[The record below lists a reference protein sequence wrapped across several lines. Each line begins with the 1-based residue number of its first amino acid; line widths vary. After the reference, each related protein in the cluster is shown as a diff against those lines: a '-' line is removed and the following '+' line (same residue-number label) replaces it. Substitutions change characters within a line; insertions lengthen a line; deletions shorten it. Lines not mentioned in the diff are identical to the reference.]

1 MHRNWVPVGHYWF
14 IMGKMQY
21 FDHHSGPNCVPHA
34 ISLLNVFFLEPLQ
47 TLKKS
52 RKREKIWCDFIDM
65 VLPENLTKCPES
77 SMVPGVT
84 FDFSIDFNDFF
95 TKRRYF
101 KNTYFNAWTA
111 WNSLFVP
118 ELWAKYWFFV
128 FFSGTHFVRDPRLG
142 FLDSQ
147 SLITQKMVAGPG
159 PETSSLRR

>member
-1 MHRNWVPVGHYWF
+1 
-14 IMGKMQY
+14 
-21 FDHHSGPNCVPHA
+21 
-34 ISLLNVFFLEPLQ
+34 
-47 TLKKS
+47 
-52 RKREKIWCDFIDM
+52 M

-101 KNTYFNAWTA
+101 KNTYYNKKTT

-128 FFSGTHFVRDPRLG
+128 FFSGRHFARDPGLSS
-142 FLDSQ
+142 LDSQ
-147 SLITQKMVAGPG
+147 SLITQKMVAGHG